1 MCLAHPGVLTLR
13 LLTRRE
19 RTYQEK
25 RKKGKASHDERMSL
39 MPPSTR
45 GTSLEVSMTTSP
57 DPSQTELAA
66 NDVPNGRLAIETHGL
81 SKHFGQRKAVDGLT
95 IRIPASSI
103 AGFVGPN
110 GAGKTT
116 TIRLLLGLVRPGAG
130 SATILGQPLTHP
142 ERYLPRV
149 GALIEA
155 PAFYP
160 SLSGRTNL
168 EVLAHLGGY
177 PRSRVDQVLEIVE
190 LNDRARDRVGSY
202 SLGMKQRL
210 GVATALLPDPDLL
223 ILDEPANGLDPLGII
238 QIRDLLRRLR
248 EQGKTIFLSSHL
260 LGELEQVADWLV
272 MLHQGKALFNGPA
285 REFLDRRGVLVVEAE
300 EATQLDLVARIARE
314 AGYSITQEDRSLRIV
329 SPASFAEDLDR
340 RAREAGATRIT
351 IRASEA
357 NLEEHFLA
365 MLKGDH

>member
-1 MCLAHPGVLTLR
+1 MTL
-13 LLTRRE
+13 
-19 RTYQEK
+19 
-25 RKKGKASHDERMSL
+25 
-39 MPPSTR
+39 
-45 GTSLEVSMTTSP
+45 SP

-66 NDVPNGRLAIETHGL
+66 DNAPSRTPAIETHGL

-95 IRIPASSI
+95 ISIPAGTI

-116 TIRLLLGLVRPGAG
+116 TIRLLLGLVRPSAG

-142 ERYLPRV
+142 RSYLPRV
-149 GALIEA
+149 GALVEA

-168 EVLAHLGGY
+168 EVLARLGGY
-177 PRSRVDQVLEIVE
+177 PRSRVSQLLELVE
-190 LNDRARDRVGSY
+190 LSDRAKDPVRKY
-202 SLGMKQRL
+202 SQGMKQRL
-210 GVATALLPDPDLL
+210 GVAMALLPDPVLL

-260 LGELEQVADWLV
+260 LGELEQVTDWLV
-272 MLHQGKALFNGPA
+272 MLHQGKALFSGPA
-285 REFLDRRGVLVVEAE
+285 RELLDRRGELMVEAE

-314 AGYSITQEDRSLRIV
+314 TGYTVTPDNGSLRIIC
-329 SPASFAEDLDR
+329 PLDFSSELNR
-340 RAREAGATRIT
+340 LAREAGATRIV
-351 IRASEA
+351 IRAKEA
-357 NLEEHFLA
+357 SLEERFLA
-365 MLKGDH
+365 LLKGEH